1 MTPSDAP
8 PAPKEAEIR
17 PREAAVE
24 FYTEERCHIRELSN
38 IAHDPAVSIAAAR
51 VEPGVV
57 TRWHRLAGIT
67 ERYVILQGEGRME
80 AGTLPPRLI
89 GPGDVVIIPPG
100 CPQRIAN
107 TGGADLLFLAVCS
120 PRFVPEAYED
130 IDAEPPPQ
138 ASQPV

>member
-1 MTPSDAP
+1 MTPSVAL
-8 PAPKEAEIR
+8 PAPTEAEIR
-17 PREAAVE
+17 PCASAIE
-24 FYTEERCHIRELSN
+24 FYTEELCHIRELSN
-38 IAHDPAVSIAAAR
+38 IAHDPAVSIAEAR

-67 ERYVILQGEGRME
+67 ERYVVLQGEGRME

-107 TGGADLLFLAVCS
+107 TGGMDLLFLAICS

>member
-1 MTPSDAP
+1 MTPSVAL
-8 PAPKEAEIR
+8 PAPTEAEIR
-17 PREAAVE
+17 PCASAIE

-38 IAHDPAVSIAAAR
+38 IAHDPAVSIAEAR

-67 ERYVILQGEGRME
+67 ERYVVLQGEGRME

-100 CPQRIAN
+100 CLQRIAN
-107 TGGADLLFLAVCS
+107 TGGMDLLFLAICS
-120 PRFVPEAYED
+120 PRFVPEAYEN

-138 ASQPV
+138 ASQHV

>member
-1 MTPSDAP
+1 MTAPSL
-8 PAPKEAEIR
+8 PAAAEIR
-17 PREAAVE
+17 PYTAAIE
-24 FYTEERCHIRELSN
+24 FHTEELCHVRELSN
-38 IAHDPAVSIAAAR
+38 IAHDPAVSIAEAR

-67 ERYVILQGEGRME
+67 ERYVILRGEGRME
-80 AGTLPPRLI
+80 AGALPPRVV

-107 TGGADLLFLAVCS
+107 IGGTDLLFLAICS

-130 IDAEPPPQ
+130 IDTEPPPVQ
-138 ASQPV
+138 VA

>member
-1 MTPSDAP
+1 MTGPTL
-8 PAPKEAEIR
+8 PATAEIR
-17 PREAAVE
+17 PYAAAIE
-24 FYTEERCHIRELSN
+24 FHTEERCHIRELSN
-38 IAHDPAVSIAAAR
+38 IAHDPAVSIAEAR

-67 ERYVILQGEGRME
+67 ERYVILRGEGRME
-80 AGTLPPRLI
+80 AGSLPPRVV

-107 TGGADLLFLAVCS
+107 TGDMDLLFLAICS

-130 IDAEPPPQ
+130 IDTEPLPGQ
-138 ASQPV
+138 IA